1 MMHMNKLGSLLGLAA
16 ALTLGACGSM
26 NNPGTTSSSST
37 AYPPSSNS
45 SRSYSSYGVVQSID
59 LVRQDT
65 ADSKIGLGSVAGAV
79 VGGLVGSQVGQG
91 RGSTAATVVGA
102 AGGAY
107 IGHQIEERNQH
118 QPDVYKITIRMNDG
132 SYQTVTQNTSAD
144 LRVGDR
150 VQIDGGI
157 VRRY

>member
-1 MMHMNKLGSLLGLAA
+1 MFDLYASVQRNVTNWNKISCRVAKDKEEFQTSGSTDNQSHIRQILFQHNSTFRRHAMMHMNKLGSLLGLAA

-65 ADSKIGLGSVAGAV
+65 AP
-79 VGGLVGSQVGQG
+79 
-91 RGSTAATVVGA
+91 ATVPRP
-102 AGGAY
+102 
-107 IGHQIEERNQH
+107 ILL
-118 QPDVYKITIRMNDG
+118 
-132 SYQTVTQNTSAD
+132 SAVSCLTRSMD
-144 LRVGDR
+144 CTTP
-150 VQIDGGI
+150 
-157 VRRY
+157 